1 MIETFMANKDKSNLK
16 NNLKYLKKMSK
27 ISLKYDQVKS
37 VLAPSKP
44 ESQTKKADQSVF
56 TEEDFKSFE
65 KTYFNKK

>member
-1 MIETFMANKDKSNLK
+1 MANKDKSNLR

-27 ISLKYDQVKS
+27 IALKYDQVKS
-37 VLAPSKP
+37 VIAPSKP
-44 ESQTKKADQSVF
+44 ESQTTKPAEQSVF